1 MAEKRPG
8 FFGRLRERLS
18 KTRTSF
24 VSNVTRVFSGRT
36 KIDDN
41 IFEELEQVLIEA
53 DMGVETTMGIVED
66 MRRLAREKRLEN
78 PQDLYAVLVEE
89 LLKALEAGDHTIS
102 WKAPGAGE
110 PYVVLIVGV
119 NGSGKTTT
127 IGKLASQLKSEGKSV
142 MMGAA
147 DTFRAAAVEQLT
159 IWSERTGAP
168 IIKHKDGADPAAVAF
183 DATDA
188 ACSRGADCLLIDT
201 AGRLHTK
208 VNLMEE
214 LKKISRVVAKRL
226 PGAPHEVLLILDATT
241 GQNGLQQAKLFT
253 EALSVTGIVLTKLDG
268 TAKGGVAVAIQ
279 KQLGVPI
286 KYIGVGES
294 VEDLQPFS
302 PRDFVE
308 ALISASENNNHNI
321 KKQGQE

>member
-1 MAEKRPG
+1 MSEKNRG
-8 FFGRLRERLS
+8 FFGRLRDRLT

-24 VSNVTRVFSGRT
+24 VSNVKRVFSGRT
-36 KIDDN
+36 RIDDE

-53 DMGVETTMGIVED
+53 DMGVETTLAIVED
-66 MRRLAREKRLEN
+66 MRRVAREKKLEN
-78 PQDLYAVLVEE
+78 PQELYTVLEEE
-89 LLKALEAGDHTIS
+89 LLKALEAGDHSIS
-102 WKAPGAGE
+102 WKAGEGE

-142 MMGAA
+142 MLGAA

-159 IWSERTGAP
+159 IWSERTGTP
-168 IIKHKDGADPAAVAF
+168 IIKHKDGADPAAVAY

-188 ACSRGADCLLIDT
+188 ACSRKVDCLLIDT

-214 LKKISRVVAKRL
+214 MKKMSRVVAKRL

-253 EALSVTGIVLTKLDG
+253 EALHVTGIVLTKLDG
-268 TAKGGVAVAIQ
+268 TAKGGVAIAIQ
-279 KQLGVPI
+279 KQLGIPI

-294 VEDLQPFS
+294 VEDLQAFMPK
-302 PRDFVE
+302 DFVE
-308 ALISASENNNHNI
+308 ALITASGENNNNHS
-321 KKQGQE
+321 KQQG